1 MSNSPGTP
9 SADSPVDAPA
19 RIGSTRAEVEANH
32 EQLEARNA
40 VHRRFGFDAE
50 VGVQFVL
57 EKALPLRGRV
67 LGVGTGKRRFLKSL
81 AKHAGQV
88 TTVDINGEEQHCAR
102 MEAIYT
108 GVADRIDFVVAD
120 ARSLPWRAGS
130 FDVVTTWNVV
140 HHLDAPERVLREM
153 LRVLRP
159 GGWLVVADFTPSGF
173 RLMDEIH
180 AAEGRR
186 HPNPPSPL
194 PRWWHH
200 LRRMGVRGAQI
211 SGISRGGAGGAGTRR
226 RGFRQRRWPER
237 RVGRMVRTSSCTG
250 GVGRPMADLTRS
262 QTKGRY
268 DTEHEQAG
276 RSNGSGRRLL
286 Q

>member
-1 MSNSPGTP
+1 MPLNSTMSNPPGTP
-9 SADSPVDAPA
+9 SAGYPVAAPA
-19 RIGSTRAEVEANH
+19 RIGPTRAELEANH

-40 VHRRFGFDAE
+40 VHWRFGFDAE
-50 VGVQFVL
+50 AGVRFVL
-57 EKALPLRGRV
+57 DKALPLRGRV
-67 LGVGTGKRRFLKSL
+67 LDVGTGKGRFLKSL
-81 AKHAGQV
+81 AKHVGLV

-102 MEAIYT
+102 LEAIYT

-159 GGWLVVADFTPSGF
+159 GGRLVVADFAPSGF

-186 HPNPPSPL
+186 HPHPPSPL

-200 LRRMGVRGAQI
+200 LRRMGYAVRRYQGAHEEVLVAQAPRV
-211 SGISRGGAGGAGTRR
+211 SLNCQPSCPNGRA
-226 RGFRQRRWPER
+226 FRM
-237 RVGRMVRTSSCTG
+237 G
-250 GVGRPMADLTRS
+250 
-262 QTKGRY
+262 
-268 DTEHEQAG
+268 
-276 RSNGSGRRLL
+276 
-286 Q
+286 